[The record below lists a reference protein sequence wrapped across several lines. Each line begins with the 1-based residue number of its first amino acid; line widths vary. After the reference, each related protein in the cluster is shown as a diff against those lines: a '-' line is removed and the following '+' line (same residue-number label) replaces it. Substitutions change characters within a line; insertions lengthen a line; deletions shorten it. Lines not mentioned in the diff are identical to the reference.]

1 MPVII
6 YNYMTTQEKGDII
19 DQLVAWGCGIL
30 HLQKYT
36 KTFQQ
41 LAKFFIV
48 GCTNTAIN
56 WVIFAIAL
64 AALPIPDEVFRTVVS
79 SAIAF
84 AISTIFNFW
93 ASTTWVFD
101 TTTEKTRR
109 RLFIEF
115 AAFNGIAFLIFDE
128 ALLAFLV
135 ALDWIPMVAKVLT
148 TACGMVFNF
157 FTRKMFLEGKK
168 PHFGKKKFS
177 KTPGLDQTSKTAKS
191 PKSPKASKSQPKLG
205 CFLLVAF
212 LSGSFILSS
221 AQPVFAEL
229 SAGQMNF
236 YNENGILYYDPQG
249 GDDCVIVVG
258 SANGNINPGD
268 ADSSIASP
276 GLSAVQAAFVDQ
288 YHDIAESLSIA
299 YGIPW
304 ETVMA
309 QGILE
314 SDAGTSNFAV
324 ERNNFFGIGAFDS
337 NPDNAYSYANPTEGW
352 NGYYHNISVTET
364 YRAHGVFQGATVT
377 DPYAYLAAIKSAGYA
392 TDPDYIAKVSGFIAA
407 IEERSA
413 LQGWKSSAELAA
425 EHPEWAENAAANAA
439 GGGGASG
446 NLSTSFDAMSSY
458 TQCINGVSGGAGA
471 GNGDLNSTAIAL
483 AYGMGDIHLEPSAA
497 YRAAV
502 NAVLTDAMANFDEI
516 GLYADCGHFVA
527 TILRYSGVDPNV
539 PYGPTSTQMAYYLSH
554 PELYEEV
561 PNLGN
566 TSNLQPGDIRVSGGH
581 TDMVVRDSS
590 GNLILASASLRERS
604 GNLENYYPNPEM
616 RIFRHK

>member
-1 MPVII
+1 MV
-6 YNYMTTQEKGDII
+6 TQEKGDII

-56 WVIFAIAL
+56 WVIFALAL
-64 AALPIPDEVFRTVVS
+64 AILPIPDEVFRTVVS

-115 AAFNGIAFLIFDE
+115 ATFNGIAFLIFDE

-135 ALDWIPMVAKVLT
+135 SLNWIPMVAKVLT

-157 FTRKMFLEGKK
+157 FTRKMFLEGKR
-168 PHFGKKKFS
+168 PHFGKKKF
-177 KTPGLDQTSKTAKS
+177 PNL
-191 PKSPKASKSQPKLG
+191 
-205 CFLLVAF
+205 LLVAA
-212 LSGSFILSS
+212 LSSGLLLSS
-221 AQPVFAEL
+221 AQPAFAEL
-229 SAGQMNF
+229 SSGQMNF
-236 YNENGILYYDPQG
+236 YNENGILYYDPKS

-258 SANGNINPGD
+258 SSTGNVAPGD

-276 GLSAVQAAFVDQ
+276 GLEAYQAAFVDQ

-304 ETVMA
+304 ETVIA
-309 QGILE
+309 QGIVE
-314 SDAGTSNFAV
+314 SASGTSYFATT
-324 ERNNFFGIGAFDS
+324 RNNFFGLGAFDS
-337 NPDNAYSYANPTEGW
+337 NPDNAYTYANPTEGW
-352 NGYYHNISVTET
+352 KGYYELISDPSNP
-364 YRAHGVFQGATVT
+364 YISHGVFQGATVT

-392 TDPDYIAKVSGFIAA
+392 TDPNYISKISGFIAA
-407 IEERSA
+407 IEERSK

-425 EHPEWAENAAANAA
+425 EHPEWAANAAAHATGTAGAA
-439 GGGGASG
+439 GES
-446 NLSTSFDAMSSY
+446 STSFEAMSSY
-458 TQCINGVSGGAGA
+458 TQCINGVSGGGA
-471 GNGDLNSTAIAL
+471 GNGDLNSTAIGL

-539 PYGPTSTQMAYYLSH
+539 PYGTTSAQMAYYQSH

-604 GNLENYYPNPEM
+604 GNLENYYPDSSM